1 MKNKIFFG
9 LAVLVFLAGLIVAIW
24 GFNVDMSYKSY
35 NLVDVKIG
43 KDFDMNDIRKIA
55 NDVFGKQD
63 IEIQRAGI
71 YSDNIVIKVN
81 EINDEQKNNLNNKI
95 NEKYGLENS
104 VDDITVNYIPSYRIR
119 DIVKPYI
126 IPLIVATALVLIYM
140 AIRFRKIGVAQ
151 VISQVIILSV
161 IAEVLFAGVIAIT
174 RFPVNR
180 LVMPGAI
187 IIYITILTVLT
198 GMFEKQL
205 SLNSEK

>member
-140 AIRFRKIGVAQ
+140 AIRFRKIGVVQ